1 MCFDAK
7 QLLHAAGFS
16 GGIFNVGKGPW
27 IPWIQ
32 KTVLPVAI
40 VFSQDQLH
48 DQNVGLSK
56 TGAPLNLL
64 VTHHYPYLN
73 GHFEVSKKKRWS
85 QRRGPWN
92 ILFEVTEIKTLKIT
106 QEKFQQ
112 PPGFAYDVKKIGSAR
127 VMWDIDKQN
136 MEWWIHE
143 IYVRMWMYYITI
155 YRYMYIIGKS
165 K

>member
-1 MCFDAK
+1 MKIGFCVFDAK

-16 GGIFNVGKGPW
+16 CGTFNVGKGPW

-32 KTVLPVAI
+32 KTALPIAI
-40 VFSQDQLH
+40 VFSQDHLH

-56 TGAPLNLL
+56 IGAPLNLL

-73 GHFEVSKKKRWS
+73 GHFEISNTKRWS

-92 ILFEVTEIKTLKIT
+92 ILSEVTEIKTLKIT

-112 PPGFAYDVKKIGSAR
+112 PPGFA
-127 VMWDIDKQN
+127 
-136 MEWWIHE
+136 
-143 IYVRMWMYYITI
+143 
-155 YRYMYIIGKS
+155 
-165 K
+165 